1 MTDRILV
8 TSALPYVNGIKH
20 IGTLAGSILP
30 ADVYHPARAGL
41 VKMGEL

>member
-8 TSALPYVNGIKH
+8 KFPHGLYVNGIKH

-30 ADVYHPARAGL
+30 ADVYARFQRLLAR
-41 VKMGEL
+41 